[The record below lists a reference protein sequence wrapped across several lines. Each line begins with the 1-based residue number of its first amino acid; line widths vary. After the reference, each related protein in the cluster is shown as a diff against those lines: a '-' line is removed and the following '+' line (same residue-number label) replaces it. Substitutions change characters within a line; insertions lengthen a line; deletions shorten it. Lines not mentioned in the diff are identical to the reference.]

1 MSSTLYKFLALTIGS
16 GLCALIY
23 QIVWMREFRYIFGA
37 ATIATS
43 ITIAI
48 FMGGVSLGS
57 IFLGK
62 RVADHENPLR
72 LYGLFELIIAISAI
86 LSPFLIILVEKIY
99 ITTGGIQSFGIVVSS
114 IIKFLLLAII
124 ILAPTFFM
132 GGTFPAIAKVVQSR
146 VDLGRRRLGLFYAAN
161 TIGAVVGVF
170 LVFFVLL
177 EKFGNQNTL
186 WFTGGFNLLIAGSAI
201 LLSRQFNESIV
212 EEKLPVSFP
221 YIDRNQQPST
231 LPINYIYLSAF
242 WVGFCF
248 FAMEITWYRILSP
261 LLGGTTYTM
270 GLILAVALVGI
281 AVGSFGYSI
290 RRYFVLPTTK
300 MLALTCS
307 LEALC
312 IMLPFALGD
321 HIAILAALLRPVGT
335 VGMEGYVAGWLVVTI
350 IVVMPTSLVSGYQF
364 PLLIG
369 LRRKGRDNIA
379 LDSGWVYAW
388 NTVGAIGGTIV
399 GGLILIPLLGLSGL
413 WKFNAFLL
421 CLLSIMS
428 IALSIKL
435 EGRHIFQLVP
445 TFITAIALLALTTEG
460 PTAVWRHTPIGVG
473 QVSLDNMSK
482 NEIRDWMNVSRQKL
496 IWEKDGRETSVALV
510 RTTDGLSFIVNGKSD
525 GNVKGDMGTQI
536 MAPLI
541 AAALHPNPTKA
552 LVIGLGTGSSSG
564 WLGKIE
570 QIKSVDTIEIE
581 SAMLEVAKESAPIN
595 LDVLNNEKV
604 NIIVGDGREA
614 LRTSKKKYDIIFS
627 EPSNPYR
634 AGMASLYTKE
644 FYESVSER
652 LAPNGY
658 FSQWLQGYGVDSK
671 TVKIIYNTLSS
682 VFPVVETW
690 VTAVN
695 DLLFVCSMKETKY
708 SADRLK
714 SRLEQEPFRS
724 ALLYT
729 RSGTGLEGFLSHY
742 VANSSF
748 VQLIESNRKDSGI
761 INTDDRTLIEFSFAR
776 SLGKET
782 LFSVMDI
789 MALAN
794 MNQINHPKLFEGE
807 VDWSKV
813 ARIAHFRFFLTGFKI
828 PPIPS
833 HDTSEQAH
841 ANALN
846 AYLDRDYLGVLE
858 FWQRYGK
865 KPEYPVEFLIIAE
878 ALAEHGSPEALQY
891 ISELKKYW
899 PITAEAILGRFYWR
913 TGEKQQA
920 MQLME
925 SVFLSL
931 KDNPWPQTQ
940 VMLNSLNLMK
950 EIAATDKFLAKKLYK
965 LISKHFSVYVLDFE
979 RLYTQ
984 LVIAE
989 NIDPI
994 YLTNAYKNFEPYPP
1008 WDKEFLENRLLA
1020 YEETNDPLVQ
1030 KAKDDLKYYNKY
1042 APYRFI
1048 EYGLSR

>member
-1 MSSTLYKFLALTIGS
+1 MSSTLYKFLPLTIGS

-23 QIVWMREFRYIFGA
+23 EIVWMREFRYIFGA
-37 ATIATS
+37 ASTATS

-48 FMGGVSLGS
+48 FMGGLGLGS

-62 RVADHENPLR
+62 RVAGHENPLR
-72 LYGLFELIIAISAI
+72 LFGLFEFIVAISSI
-86 LSPFLIILVEKIY
+86 LSPFLIILAEKIY

-114 IIKFLLLAII
+114 IIKFLLLVPI
-124 ILAPTFFM
+124 ILVPTFFM

-146 VDLGRRRLGLFYAAN
+146 IDLGRRKLGLFYAAN

-177 EKFGNQNTL
+177 EKFGNQNSL
-186 WFTGGFNLLIAGSAI
+186 WFAGGFNLLIAGSAI
-201 LLSRQFNESIV
+201 LLSRQFKESIV
-212 EEKLPVSFP
+212 EEKLPVSFSHN
-221 YIDRNQQPST
+221 DRNQQHST
-231 LPINYIYLSAF
+231 LPKNYIYLAAF

-248 FAMEITWYRILSP
+248 FTMEITWYRILAP

-270 GLILAVALVGI
+270 GLILAVVLVGI
-281 AVGSFGYSI
+281 AAGSFGYSI
-290 RRYFVLPTTK
+290 HRYVVLPTAK
-300 MLALTCS
+300 ILALTCS

-321 HIAILAALLRPVGT
+321 RIAILAALLRPVGT
-335 VGMEGYVAGWLVVTI
+335 VGMEGYVAGWLVIAI
-350 IVVMPTSLVSGYQF
+350 IVVMPASWVAGYQF

-379 LDSGWVYAW
+379 LDTSWVYAW
-388 NTVGAIGGTIV
+388 NTTGAIAGTIV
-399 GGLILIPLLGLSGL
+399 GGLILIPLLGLLGL

-428 IALSIKL
+428 IGLSIKL
-435 EGRHIFQLVP
+435 EGRHIFQLLP

-473 QVSLDNMSK
+473 KVSLDYLTK
-482 NEIRDWMNVSRQKL
+482 NEIRHWMNLSREQL
-496 IWEKDGRETSVALV
+496 IWEKDGRETSV
-510 RTTDGLSFIVNGKSD
+510 GLIRSTEGFAFIVNGKSD

-541 AAALHPNPTKA
+541 AAALHPNPKKA

-564 WLGKIE
+564 WLGKIK

-595 LDVLNNEKV
+595 LDVLNNKKV
-604 NIIVGDGREA
+604 NIIVGDGREV
-614 LRTSKKKYDIIFS
+614 LKTSKKEYDIIFS

-634 AGMASLYTKE
+634 SGVASLFTKE

-658 FSQWLQGYGVDSK
+658 FSQWLQGYDVDSK
-671 TVKIIYNTLSS
+671 TVKIIYNTLSD

-690 VTAVN
+690 VTSVN
-695 DLLFVCSMKETKY
+695 DLLFVCSMGETKY
-708 SADRLK
+708 SADRLER
-714 SRLEQEPFRS
+714 RLEQEPFRS

-729 RSGTGLEGFLSHY
+729 RSSTDLEGFLSHY
-742 VANSSF
+742 VANSSL
-748 VQLIESNRKDSGI
+748 VQLIESNKKDSGI
-761 INTDDRTLIEFSFAR
+761 INTDDRTLVEFSFAR

-789 MALAN
+789 MALAK
-794 MNQINHPKLFEGE
+794 MNQINHPKLFDGE

-813 ARIAHFRFFLTGFKI
+813 ARIAHFQFFLIGFKI

-841 ANALN
+841 ADALN
-846 AYLDRDYLGVLE
+846 AYLDRNYSGVLE
-858 FWQRYGK
+858 FWKRYGK
-865 KPEYPVEFLIIAE
+865 EPEYPFEFLIIAE
-878 ALAEHGSPEALQY
+878 ALAEQGNPQALLY
-891 ISELKKYW
+891 ISELRKYW
-899 PITAEAILGRFYWR
+899 PITAKAIAGKFYWR
-913 TGEKQQA
+913 VGEKQQA

-940 VMLNSLNLMK
+940 VILNSLVLMN
-950 EIAATDKFLAKKLYK
+950 EIAATDKFLAKNIYK
-965 LISKHFSVYVLDFE
+965 LISEHFSLYMLDFE

-984 LVIAE
+984 LEIAE

-1008 WDKEFLENRLLA
+1008 WYKEFLENRLLA

-1048 EYGLSR
+1048 EYGLSH